1 MRASLLLVVIVG
13 LFAANQALDLK
24 EIGSNLVSSLVSKGK
39 ELLVSEYYVIRLH
52 IIVLDFTRRFMY
64 QLFLSGSQFNVN

>member
-39 ELLVSEYYVIRLH
+39 ELLAGKYYVLH
-52 IIVLDFTRRFMY
+52 LLI
-64 QLFLSGSQFNVN
+64 